1 MWRTFRFLKD
11 DFPVI
16 PYLQVTLCNKS
27 SRRFSSLSSLTDEAI
42 AAFISSFGYNPVNA
56 HQQKK
61 NQLQLVQYNYDIQ
74 AAMVNEIRT
83 KCGVMC

>member
-1 MWRTFRFLKD
+1 MK
-11 DFPVI
+11 P
-16 PYLQVTLCNKS
+16 LQL
-27 SRRFSSLSSLTDEAI
+27 
-42 AAFISSFGYNPVNA
+42 FISSFGYNPVNA
-56 HQQKK
+56 HQQK